1 MVLDRPARPR
11 GARVLPD
18 PQRRRHVGLP
28 APPVRVRE
36 GDARMIRSTLSVTK
50 QTPATAR
57 ALVAAEHPL
66 GAEVG
71 AGILARGGNAVDA
84 AVATAFSMTVVEPF
98 MSPGARRGTLLGP
111 LAPRLAP
118 PGPRF
123 PRH

>member
-84 AVATAFSMTVVEPF
+84 AGAPGLAMTGGRPV
-98 MSPGARRGTLLGP
+98 MSLGAGPGTQP
-111 LAPRLAP
+111 AP
-118 PGPRF
+118 PRPR
-123 PRH
+123 RADAR

>member
-50 QTPATAR
+50 QTPSTAR

-71 AGILARGGNAVDA
+71 AGILARGGNAADP
-84 AVATAFSMTVVEPF
+84 AVATAFAMAGVEPLL
-98 MSPGARRGTLLGP
+98 SSVACVRPLLVYLGPPPGAP
-111 LAPRLAP
+111 ALALN
-118 PGPRF
+118 
-123 PRH
+123 